1 MIAPYCPLPLTDK
14 RRAYV
19 PADHT
24 NVAETWRQHEPIR
37 VSNAYGDDYDLTE
50 QTAHLDMIGEFK

>member
-1 MIAPYCPLPLTDK
+1 MSAPYTPMHCPLPITDP

-24 NVAETWRQHEPIR
+24 NVAETWRQHTPIF
-37 VSNAYGDDYDLTE
+37 VCPITKKE
-50 QTAHLDMIGEFK
+50 QK

>member
-1 MIAPYCPLPLTDK
+1 MNIPLYCPLPLTDK

-19 PADHT
+19 SADAT

-37 VSNAYGDDYDLTE
+37 VSALPDDYDRTTMDDWLSSPGGF
-50 QTAHLDMIGEFK
+50 I